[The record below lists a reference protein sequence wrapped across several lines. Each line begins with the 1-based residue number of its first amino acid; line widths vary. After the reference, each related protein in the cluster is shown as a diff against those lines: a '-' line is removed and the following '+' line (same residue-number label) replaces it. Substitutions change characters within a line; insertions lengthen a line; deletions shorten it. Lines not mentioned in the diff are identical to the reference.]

1 MSCEWTNDGER
12 NVLKMARVFN
22 VNGACRPNKHYMV
35 DLEPRLKAIRVM
47 VDDGAYFTI
56 NKARQYGKTTTLR
69 ALAEYLKK
77 DYLVVSLDFQRL
89 GALSFEREQS
99 FVAAFSEELLYTV
112 ERFPEGVE
120 ERFRAFVEGTARINS
135 LQALFK
141 VVYLW
146 CGKAEKPIVLL
157 IDEVDSA
164 TNNQVFLDFL
174 AQLRAAY
181 LDSDRTPT
189 FQSVIL
195 AGVNDV
201 RNIKRKI
208 RPEEE
213 HKVNSPWNI
222 AADFLVDMSFSVED
236 IAGML
241 EQYETDYHTGMDI
254 QKIAGLLYEYT
265 SGYPFL
271 ISRLCKLMDERIA
284 GSPEFPGK
292 SSAWTK
298 EGFLEAVKILLNE
311 KNALFESLTG
321 KLRDYPE
328 LRQILYLLL
337 FQGNTTF
344 YNSLNPVIEIAE
356 MYGFIKNENGMVVV
370 SNRIFEIVLYNL
382 FLSEEAINN
391 GISLAAFQD
400 KNQFIVGGH
409 LDMELVL
416 KKFVQ
421 HFDDIYGDQD
431 QKFREEEGRRYF
443 LLYLRPIINGTGNY
457 YIESRTRN
465 MERTDVIV
473 DYRGEQFVCELKIW
487 RGNAYNERGED
498 QLSDYLDYYH
508 LKKGYMLSF
517 NFNKKKE
524 VGIKEIVIDDKLLI
538 EAVV

>member
-1 MSCEWTNDGER
+1 
-12 NVLKMARVFN
+12 MARVFN

-35 DLEPRLKAIRVM
+35 ALEPRLKAIRVM

-89 GALSFEREQS
+89 GALSFESEQS

-241 EQYETDYHTGMDI
+241 EQYETDYHTGMNI

-284 GSPEFPGK
+284 GSPEFPSK

-321 KLRDYPE
+321 KLRDFPE
-328 LRQILYLLL
+328 LRQIIYLLL

-421 HFDDIYGDQD
+421 HFDDIYGDQG

-524 VGIKEIVIDDKLLI
+524 VGIKEIVIGDKLLI

>member
-1 MSCEWTNDGER
+1 
-12 NVLKMARVFN
+12 MARVFN

-35 DLEPRLKAIRVM
+35 ALEPRLKAIRVM

-89 GALSFEREQS
+89 GALSFESEQS

-213 HKVNSPWNI
+213 HKINSPWNI
-222 AADFLVDMSFSVED
+222 AAKFQVDMSFSVEE
-236 IAGML
+236 IVGML
-241 EQYETDYHTGMDI
+241 EQYEADYHTGMDTKEI
-254 QKIAGLLYEYT
+254 SKVIYEYT
-265 SGYPFL
+265 SGYPYL
-271 ISRLCKLMDERIA
+271 VSDLCKIMDEEIA
-284 GSPEFPGK
+284 GSPAFPDK
-292 SSAWTK
+292 SSAWTRD
-298 EGFLEAVKILLNE
+298 GFQAALKILLNE

-524 VGIKEIVIDDKLLI
+524 VGIKEIVLGDKLLI